1 MAQESFSHDPTSIR
15 RIRTGLIGFVAF
27 AFLALLSSAGTSLAS
42 EEKDA
47 LFAALKS
54 AKTEQEARLVEDQIW
69 WFWLGEAPDTETR
82 HLVDEAM
89 RKRDSYDFEG
99 ARLLLNDA
107 VKRAPDYA
115 EVWNQR
121 AFILFLQD
129 KLDEALEDA
138 DRALELE
145 PRHFG
150 ALSGKAHILMR
161 QGRIALGQ
169 KALRQAI
176 EIYPFIKERHM
187 LIEPKGEDL

>member
-1 MAQESFSHDPTSIR
+1 MPEPAHTHQLPTAERS
-15 RIRTGLIGFVAF
+15 RTGPIGIILSAVLV
-27 AFLALLSSAGTSLAS
+27 FLTSTVTVLAS
-42 EEKDA
+42 NDKDA
-47 LFAALKS
+47 LFDALKS
-54 AKTEQEARLVEDQIW
+54 AKTEAEARLVEDQIW

-161 QGRIALGQ
+161 QGRIELGQ
-169 KALRQAI
+169 QALRQAI

>member
-1 MAQESFSHDPTSIR
+1 MAQETFIHGPTSMR
-15 RIRTGLIGFVAF
+15 RALAGLVGFLAVAL
-27 AFLALLSSAGTSLAS
+27 LALLSSAGTSFAS
-42 EEKDA
+42 DDKDA
-47 LFAALKS
+47 LFEALKS
-54 AKTEQEARLVEDQIW
+54 AKTEAEARLVEDRIW

-89 RKRDSYDFEG
+89 RKRDGYDFEG

-107 VKRAPDYA
+107 IERAPDYA

-161 QGRIALGQ
+161 QGRIELGQ
-169 KALRQAI
+169 QALRQAI

-187 LIEPKGEDL
+187 LIEPKGKEL

>member
-1 MAQESFSHDPTSIR
+1 MPGLAFIHQPSSIALPRTS
-15 RIRTGLIGFVAF
+15 LLGFIAA
-27 AFLALLSSAGTSLAS
+27 AFLALLASAGPSLAS
-42 EEKDA
+42 DDKDA
-47 LFAALKS
+47 LFDALKS
-54 AKTEQEARLVEDQIW
+54 AKTEAEARLIEDSIW
-69 WFWLGEAPDTETR
+69 WFWLDEAPDTETR

-89 RKRDSYDFEG
+89 RKRDGYDFEG

-107 VKRAPDYA
+107 IERAPDYA

-161 QGRIALGQ
+161 QGRVDLGQ
-169 KALRQAI
+169 QALRQAI

-187 LIEPKGEDL
+187 LIEPKGDEL

>member
-1 MAQESFSHDPTSIR
+1 MAKEMFIRNSPSIVR
-15 RIRTGLIGFVAF
+15 PRTDLIALIASAVF
-27 AFLALLSSAGTSLAS
+27 ALLLSAGVSLAS
-42 EEKDA
+42 DEKDA
-47 LFAALKS
+47 LFDALKS
-54 AKTEQEARLVEDQIW
+54 AKTEAEARLIEDSIW
-69 WFWLGEAPDTETR
+69 WYWLGEAPDTETR

-89 RKRDSYDFEG
+89 RKRDGYDFEG

-107 VKRAPDYA
+107 IERAPDYA

-121 AFILFLQD
+121 AFVLFLQG

-150 ALSGKAHILMR
+150 ALSGKAHILMQ
-161 QGRIALGQ
+161 QGRMDLGQ

-176 EIYPFIKERHM
+176 EIYPFIKERNM
-187 LIEPKGEDL
+187 LIEPKGEEL